1 MVPRRKSVTFAATV
15 AVVGNSLMVR
25 ISSTMAEKLSVGKGD
40 DVDVTIALPELIIDG
55 DGRE

>member
-1 MVPRRKSVTFAATV
+1 MVPQRKSVTFAATV

-25 ISSTMAEKLSVGKGD
+25 IPSTMAEKLSVGKGD
-40 DVDVTIALPELIIDG
+40 DVDVTIALPELVIDG